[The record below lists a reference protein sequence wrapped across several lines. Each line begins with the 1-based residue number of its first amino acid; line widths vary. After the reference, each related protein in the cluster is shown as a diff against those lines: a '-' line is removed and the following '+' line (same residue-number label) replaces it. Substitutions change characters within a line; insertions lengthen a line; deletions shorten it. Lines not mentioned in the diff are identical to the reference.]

1 MNKDMNKCPFSS
13 RKRALV
19 GFAVV
24 CVVLLAALGLGSDY
38 MLRYALRPSMEH
50 SHDLSWRFHN
60 IIDENPQLRPWADS
74 LQRHQALRD
83 TFVTMAQAS
92 ATTPPISLLPDPP
105 TAWPSSS
112 TAMRTT
118 VWV

>member
-1 MNKDMNKCPFSS
+1 MNKDMKQRPLPS

-38 MLRYALRPSMEH
+38 MLRYALRPTMAH

-60 IIDENPQLRPWADS
+60 IIDENPQLRPGPTVCSATTPCATLLS
-74 LQRHQALRD
+74 PCPR
-83 TFVTMAQAS
+83 AS
-92 ATTPPISLLPDPP
+92 ATTPPTSSLPAPP
-105 TAWPSSS
+105 TVWPSSS